1 MGGAIFNHAG
11 TLFLINA
18 TLTANSATGG
28 NSYGGSG
35 AGAGGSGYGGAIFN
49 LNGDLRISFS
59 TLAFNTVTGGGGD
72 VADGGANGD
81 ANGGAIYTLG
91 YNGNA
96 NTGSAFSSVGLSNTI
111 VANSSGGIDL
121 IVDQPANVAGGLVNT
136 ANAAALNSIVDYGP
150 NLVMASSSI
159 NGAYPQPTWPF
170 TTDPVLGVLASNH
183 AKNAPFTLALLAGS
197 PATHTADCIDF
208 DNTALVPVDE
218 RGSLRPTSGCDLGA
232 YDGER
237 IFANGFQ

>member
-35 AGAGGSGYGGAIFN
+35 GGGSGYGGAIFN
-49 LNGDLRISFS
+49 LNGLLRISFS
-59 TLAFNTVTGGGGD
+59 TLAFNTVTGGNGD
-72 VADGGANGD
+72 VAHGGANGD
-81 ANGGAIYTLG
+81 ADGGAIYTLG

-96 NTGSAFSSVGLSNTI
+96 GTGSAVSTVGLSNTI

-121 IVDQPANVAGGLVNT
+121 IIDAPANVAGLVN
-136 ANAAALNSIVDYGP
+136 AAQAYALNSLDAFGP
-150 NLVMASSSI
+150 NLVMTSSSI
-159 NGAYPQPTWPF
+159 NKAAAQPIWPF
-170 TTDPVLGVLASNH
+170 TTDPLLGLLASNH
-183 AKNAPFTLALLAGS
+183 ASNAPFTLALLAGS
-197 PATHTADCIDF
+197 PATHQADCYDF
-208 DNTALVPVDE
+208 FGTELIPVDE